1 MSVQFLFAMSEMPY
15 QPYLLFCV
23 GLLISVVCCL
33 IALSVEAAFRRQRFD
48 GILPLRRELAYRR
61 FLSEL
66 NSAPRHIGF
75 AGGDVYDLDDRDFP
89 SKSK

>member
-1 MSVQFLFAMSEMPY
+1 MPIGFLFAMIDPQY

-33 IALSVEAAFRRQRFD
+33 ILLSVEGTIRLQKS
-48 GILPLRRELAYRR
+48 GGTLPSPKSFAYRR

-66 NSAPRHIGF
+66 NSTPRHIGF
-75 AGGDVYDLDDRDFP
+75 AGGEVYDLDDRDFP
-89 SKSK
+89 AKSK

>member
-1 MSVQFLFAMSEMPY
+1 MPIGFLFAMIDPQY

-33 IALSVEAAFRRQRFD
+33 ILLSVEGTIRRQKFD
-48 GILPLRRELAYRR
+48 GIPSSPRTLAYRR

-66 NSAPRHIGF
+66 NSTPRHIGF
-75 AGGDVYDLDDRDFP
+75 AGGEVYDLDDRDFP

>member
-1 MSVQFLFAMSEMPY
+1 MIDPQY
-15 QPYLLFCV
+15 QPYLLFFV
-23 GLLISVVCCL
+23 GLLISIVGCL
-33 IALSVEAAFRRQRFD
+33 IALSVEAKFRRQKLD
-48 GILPLRRELAYRR
+48 GIVPSQRSLAYRR

-75 AGGDVYDLDDRDFP
+75 AGGEVYDLDDRDFP